1 MEEKLLG
8 REDILGLLKSTSL
21 LGEECWLTSGAA
33 LVLYGVKEGTRD
45 IDLVCTTA
53 LADRLEAEG
62 IPFRRS
68 PLGGTRIFA
77 YSAQVEVLEDWETE
91 EVVDWEGLPV
101 ASLRS
106 IRRQKEALGREKD
119 WADIRLIDSFLEREG
134 QCGFS

>member
-68 PLGGTRIFA
+68 PLGVRA
-77 YSAQVEVLEDWETE
+77 YL
-91 EVVDWEGLPV
+91 L
-101 ASLRS
+101 
-106 IRRQKEALGREKD
+106 IRRRLKCWRIGRPKRWWTGKACRWQALGASAGRKRL
-119 WADIRLIDSFLEREG
+119 WAGKRIGRISA
-134 QCGFS
+134 